1 MRKLTC
7 KKAFSTKNLIY
18 QLKKQI
24 AEEEKEKIYPNSFC
38 QQEERNSSLAVL
50 AREVIGV
57 EEQSNWEDLLNYND
71 AYRRKHTY

>member
-71 AYRRKHTY
+71 AYRRKHAY